1 MAWRCGCGRGG
12 VELRGLGFLD
22 VDWSGGGFSFGRVG
36 SYAVNGFCVALEGGC
51 VDGRMCLFV
60 SF

>member
-1 MAWRCGCGRGG
+1 MVGVVWSCADWGFGG
-12 VELRGLGFLD
+12 GLEW
-22 VDWSGGGFSFGRVG
+22 VGGFSFGRVG
-36 SYAVNGFCVALEGGC
+36 CYAVNGFCVALEGGC